1 MAPSCATALPP
12 WCRKHRRV
20 TCIVELTLWRLKVRG
35 VFLLMKKGNSA
46 VLQAPVNFFSLL
58 TYITLVTTAVFVKP
72 MDILVRIQEK
82 SQVGTGLGVYHH
94 CLK

>member
-1 MAPSCATALPP
+1 M
-12 WCRKHRRV
+12 H
-20 TCIVELTLWRLKVRG
+20 RG
-35 VFLLMKKGNSA
+35 VDSA
-46 VLQAPVNFFSLL
+46 ASQAPRSFPTYEERQLSRVASTCEFFSLL

>member
-1 MAPSCATALPP
+1 
-12 WCRKHRRV
+12 
-20 TCIVELTLWRLKVRG
+20 
-35 VFLLMKKGNSA
+35 MKKGNSA

-82 SQVGTGLGVYHH
+82 SQVGTVNQGNVVMAGKFRHGYRKIL
-94 CLK
+94 